1 MVGTGEKMMEKYFDD
16 GHTRAKALNNR
27 GPIRFE
33 SDGALGR
40 DISDAYSEYGFYIFE
55 SVLASDELV
64 DIKADVEHILNRAP
78 IKKDAEN
85 DLSGNRPLGFGC
97 KAPTFFWAPPLSDP
111 FGATDAAGG
120 RHPVK
125 MPEPKAEKG
134 VPDEAIFLILGSLQF
149 SNACLRAYGHPELL
163 KVAEAVN
170 GSDFTPFNEALFI
183 KKPGVGASVAWHQ
196 DGLTHWDSE
205 DFDEGT
211 HGFNFMAQLYG
222 STARNGVWVIPGT
235 HRLGKMDIKEM
246 VNMAGTE
253 YLPDAVPMVCG
264 AGDVVI
270 SNRQLVHG
278 SFANTSKKE
287 RVTVNFGFHRR
298 KSVLGV
304 KAGGVHNAE
313 AIYDEARILKRSQVI
328 SLAINA
334 RKQRFPHEES
344 FCYQPLASCADDHRW
359 DENTLTKLKDY
370 NLLDLS
376 I

>member
-1 MVGTGEKMMEKYFDD
+1 MDAYFEEGEK
-16 GHTRAKALNNR
+16 RALALDNR

-33 SDGALGR
+33 DNGKLSR
-40 DISDAYSEYGFYIFE
+40 DILDAYSKLGFYVFQ
-55 SVLASDELV
+55 SVLASEELS
-64 DIKADVEHILNRAP
+64 DIEADVEYILSRAP
-78 IKKDAEN
+78 VKTGAN
-85 DLSGNRPLGFGC
+85 QDLSGNIPLGFGC
-97 KAPTFFWAPPLSDP
+97 KAPTFFLAAPLSDP
-111 FGATDAAGG
+111 FGATDMAGG

-134 VPDEAIFLILGSLQF
+134 APAEAVFLILGSLQF
-149 SNACLRAYGHPELL
+149 SNACLRTYGHPALL
-163 KVAEAVN
+163 RVAEAIN

-183 KKPGVGASVAWHQ
+183 KKPGIGASVAWHQ
-196 DGLTHWDSE
+196 DGLTHWNSD

-222 STARNGVWVIPGT
+222 STARNGVWVVPGT
-235 HRLGKMDIKEM
+235 HKLGKLDIKKM
-246 VNMAGTE
+246 VEEAGTQ
-253 YLPDAVPMVCG
+253 YLPDAVPMVC
-264 AGDVVI
+264 APGDVVI

-278 SFANTSKKE
+278 SFANTSDLE

-313 AIYDEARILKRSQVI
+313 AIYDEARILERSQVI
-328 SLAINA
+328 SLAIDA
-334 RKQRFPHEES
+334 RKKRFPNENS
-344 FCYQPLASCADDHRW
+344 FCYKPLESCLEDQCW
-359 DENTLTKLKDY
+359 DENSLSSLKDY